1 MFSVVP
7 SPQLGEASAAAAR
20 SIKMLHVTTRTTASQ
35 KPRRRVLISP
45 VLVNQSVP
53 CVPIFPA
60 SVRQTSVW
68 SFFGLRVVSR
78 DRTFVEI
85 AGKTSRQAAKLP
97 PHWPVQRRAVATR
110 AGVIGRVTTRGV
122 RSERSALRVPI
133 AERVQQRV
141 PRIGRDRVLVDLPDA
156 VDRAAHLLE
165 IARAPEA
172 VGDVLLEARRVVH

>member
-53 CVPIFPA
+53 CVPYSPPPCVKPA
-60 SVRQTSVW
+60 YGPFSGYAWFLAIAHSSR
-68 SFFGLRVVSR
+68 LRENQSAGGETPSTLGGSASR
-78 DRTFVEI
+78 
-85 AGKTSRQAAKLP
+85 S
-97 PHWPVQRRAVATR
+97 ATR

-133 AERVQQRV
+133 AERVQQR
-141 PRIGRDRVLVDLPDA
+141 
-156 VDRAAHLLE
+156 
-165 IARAPEA
+165 
-172 VGDVLLEARRVVH
+172 